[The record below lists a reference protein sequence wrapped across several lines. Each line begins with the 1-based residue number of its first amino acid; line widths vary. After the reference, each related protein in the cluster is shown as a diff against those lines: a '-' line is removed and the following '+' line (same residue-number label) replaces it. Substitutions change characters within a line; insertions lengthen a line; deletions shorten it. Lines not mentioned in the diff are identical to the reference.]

1 MANVNK
7 TVSSTIPSSNLPQ
20 HGAVHVRVQSGSPG
34 SQFIQYDQDVPLDT
48 PTTMPDYVATVLT
61 NSGKNLS

>member
-1 MANVNK
+1 MANVTK
-7 TVSSTIPSSNLPQ
+7 TVSSKIVSSAKVQQGP
-20 HGAVHVRVQSGSPG
+20 VHVRVQSGSPG
-34 SQFIQYDQDVPLDT
+34 YQFIQYDQDVPLDT